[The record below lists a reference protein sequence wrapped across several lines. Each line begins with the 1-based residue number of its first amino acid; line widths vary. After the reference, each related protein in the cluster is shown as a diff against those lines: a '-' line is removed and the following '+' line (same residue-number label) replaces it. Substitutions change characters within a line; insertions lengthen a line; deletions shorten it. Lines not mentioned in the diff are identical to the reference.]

1 MEKIKLGVSEE
12 EYRDFQ
18 NMKVGMTLKLDLQQL
33 QVNVAS
39 NASFNLNDD

>member
-12 EYRDFQ
+12 EYKEFQ
-18 NMKVGMTLKLDLQQL
+18 NMKVGSTIRFDLQQL

>member
-1 MEKIKLGVSEE
+1 MEKIKLGIGEE
-12 EYRDFQ
+12 EYKEFQ
-18 NMKVGMTLKLDLQQL
+18 NMKVGATIKFDLQQL